1 MATAQSSLKGVTRG
15 IEYAKSILDS
25 NSSFYAKGEASMEEL
40 RDRAI
45 ELAYLADKALERNG
59 LGDKEGL
66 DAELASLKT
75 VKKARKRPVQP
86 KKTEDFEG
94 PLRPIH
100 SPFEEL
106 KSKRVRV
113 PKYYA
118 RRFKITLKEVA
129 SLPMSSFSSPLV
141 RAIAITAQSYF
152 TIRFDGRNDPNQV
165 HKFDQRQFKTY
176 LACLVLAFASAKIH
190 NNLNEFHKEITSYL
204 EDVKKGHNPFTLPK
218 TPGMMFFR
226 MIHVKDGTP
235 KEPMPEDVFLLA
247 RQWWE
252 ELWDLGYSEFADY
265 KESYSPIFPDRE
277 MVWIEESCDILHI
290 KYERENDLITQSFE
304 VDEPQTL
311 DQVLTQLENA
321 PEPEIERDVEIL
333 RNKQECLDI
342 VEKVC
347 LEESEA
353 VFEELNIDS
362 ATKEDVR
369 DALTLQLY
377 KTLTML
383 PDTKVRETFDVLRN
397 NYPELEFNIYNPNFD
412 WKFRRM
418 VRALTYK
425 GVRNKLAKGLESV
438 FMDQEIYDDLR
449 ALRSDIHILAL
460 QCGEEH
466 IPSLVSWF
474 NDSKYFN
481 SLTKMSQYIKEYEEK
496 VYELHGYRTTV
507 DRGRKIY

>member
-66 DAELASLKT
+66 DEELANLKT
-75 VKKARKRPVQP
+75 VKKPRKKPVQP
-86 KKTEDFEG
+86 KKTEDFKG

-106 KSKRVRV
+106 KSKKVRV

-129 SLPMSSFSSPLV
+129 SLPMSSFSSPIV

-152 TIRFDGRNDPNQV
+152 TIRFDGRNDPNGI

-226 MIHVKDGTP
+226 MIHVKDGNP

-247 RQWWE
+247 RRWWE
-252 ELWDLGYSEFADY
+252 ELWDLGYSEFADF
-265 KESYSPIFPDRE
+265 KEIYSPIFPDRE

-311 DQVLTQLENA
+311 DQVLTQLKNA
-321 PEPEIERDVEIL
+321 PEPEIERDAEAL
-333 RNKQECLDI
+333 RDKEKCFDI
-342 VEKVC
+342 VCQVC
-347 LEESEA
+347 EEEGEIA
-353 VFEELNIDS
+353 FKELNIDT
-362 ATKEDVR
+362 ATAYEVKE
-369 DALTLQLY
+369 ALTLDLY
-377 KTLTML
+377 KTISML
-383 PDTKVRETFDVLRN
+383 PDAKVKETFNVLRN
-397 NYPELEFNIYNPNFD
+397 NYPELEFDIYNPNFD
-412 WKFRRM
+412 WKFRRL
-418 VRALTYK
+418 VRALAYK
-425 GVRNKLAKGLESV
+425 GAKDKEAKNLENIYV
-438 FMDQEIYDDLR
+438 DQELYEDLVR
-449 ALRSDIHILAL
+449 LRQDIDILAL
-460 QCGEEH
+460 QCKEEH
-466 IPSLVSWF
+466 IPHLVSWF
-474 NDSKYFN
+474 NDNKYFT
-481 SLTKMSQYIKEYEEK
+481 SLTTMSQYIKEYEEK
-496 VYELHGYRTTV
+496 VYELHGYRTTI